1 MVEKEGRGA
10 INRALTG
17 YKKVI
22 NLPLTDENVLSLKAG
37 DIVSLNS
44 AVVTGRDMV
53 HKYLVE
59 NKPRKEDIPFD
70 KTGALLPANYL
81 LLTTFIRRSK

>member
-10 INRALTG
+10 MGVINRALTG

-37 DIVSLNS
+37 DIVSLNG
-44 AVVTGRDMV
+44 AIVTGRDMV

-70 KTGALLPANYL
+70 KTAPSCQQTIYC
-81 LLTTFIRRSK
+81 